1 MRKYLFLMYKYFV
14 FLLIYML
21 LEVDGNAQTVSLKM
35 TDKIRLLQQEIYDSF
50 AKNNKKVDSQLND
63 VLHLYEQCY
72 TVNSKQYADCVM
84 WCSMVCAECGDFVQA
99 EELLGQSI
107 VLFRHHGIGPYE
119 GRDTINEILRLDIEK
134 SLNYNAKRDFVALK
148 CAKAACKLKREFL
161 GQHSEVYLNAL
172 LDISRLYAERLNYR
186 KSNRYHNMGF
196 DAYVERI
203 KQEFCSRSESERT
216 LYWEKA
222 ISYINKTTA
231 LAHKAGRKSQR
242 GGENSL
248 ASAAYNAMLLSKGL
262 LLNTSIGFENYINK
276 SGNAEAMR
284 NLQLKK
290 LLSNQQAPQS
300 SLDSLDYA
308 ILHALEEQGQRFELP
323 HLSIGWKDVAAK
335 LSEKDIAI
343 EFYQTINGDYGA
355 ILLKRDWKS
364 PKVVK
369 LKDFVSTKTSFMPLE
384 VAMSRISLE
393 HYTKERADD
402 LWRLSKAIWTD
413 DIVRYFPEKGDGR
426 VFFSA
431 DGELQ
436 MVGIEFL
443 PFVKPLS
450 NGVFYCISD
459 LFPVY
464 RLSST
469 RELVLERDNRDN
481 HEAAVYGGL
490 RYDMEYE
497 DIVAD
502 ARLHQSDAKVD
513 LAYLSMGKERALRE
527 ADAIDYLEGT
537 KMEADSIVF
546 TINNG
551 ASQMLH
557 AVPYTGE
564 KGTEISFKRLSNHHP
579 RLIHVAT
586 HGYFYNEEDSTFNR
600 FNLGNHPLVRS
611 GLLFAGADYKWF
623 GETLP
628 AGIDDGFLTALEISN
643 LDFRGLDLVVLS
655 ACETGKGSIKGDGVF
670 GLQRGFKMASVN
682 SILMSLWKVDDE
694 ATCLLMTEF
703 YKHWIGEGK
712 TKHDALEIA
721 KQAVRSHKEKGWD
734 KPKYWSAFILLD
746 ALD

>member
-1 MRKYLFLMYKYFV
+1 
-14 FLLIYML
+14 
-21 LEVDGNAQTVSLKM
+21 
-35 TDKIRLLQQEIYDSF
+35 
-50 AKNNKKVDSQLND
+50 
-63 VLHLYEQCY
+63 
-72 TVNSKQYADCVM
+72 
-84 WCSMVCAECGDFVQA
+84 
-99 EELLGQSI
+99 
-107 VLFRHHGIGPYE
+107 
-119 GRDTINEILRLDIEK
+119 
-134 SLNYNAKRDFVALK
+134 
-148 CAKAACKLKREFL
+148 
-161 GQHSEVYLNAL
+161 
-172 LDISRLYAERLNYR
+172 
-186 KSNRYHNMGF
+186 MGF

-481 HEAAVYGGL
+481 HEAVVYGGL

-502 ARLHQSDAKVD
+502 ARLHQSDANVD

>member
-1 MRKYLFLMYKYFV
+1 MEKTFIV
-14 FLLIYML
+14 FLIAILSASLLPAQTPAERAELLRDKIQNSPSKDYVAELNELLSIYQQAFSESSPEYADALLWAAMACAEAGDNKQGQRL
-21 LEVDGNAQTVSLKM
+21 LEKSDILFKQLGGSGNGRNKV
-35 TDKIRLLQQEIYDSF
+35 QEIFHADLR
-50 AKNNKKVDSQLND
+50 SQL
-63 VLHLYEQCY
+63 YY
-72 TVNSKQYADCVM
+72 NSGAHYDALK
-84 WCSMVCAECGDFVQA
+84 E
-99 EELLGQSI
+99 
-107 VLFRHHGIGPYE
+107 
-119 GRDTINEILRLDIEK
+119 
-134 SLNYNAKRDFVALK
+134 AKRSLALK
-148 CAKAACKLKREFL
+148 KDYFGADSEPYMNQVLK
-161 GQHSEVYLNAL
+161 V
-172 LDISRLYAERLNYR
+172 SRLYAERMKYR
-186 KSNRYHNMGF
+186 QSNRYHNEGYSS
-196 DAYVERI
+196 YVELI
-203 KQEFCSRSESERT
+203 KQEFCSTSESGRT
-216 LYWEKA
+216 VYWEKA
-222 ISYINKTTA
+222 VKYINKTLE
-231 LAHKAGRKSQR
+231 LAHQSGSRSQR
-242 GGENSL
+242 GGDRSL

-262 LLNTSIGFENYINK
+262 LLNTTVGFDDYIIH
-276 SGNAEAMR
+276 SGNETAIK
-284 NLQLKK
+284 NLRLKK
-290 LLSNQQAPQS
+290 ELVNKQAEQHV
-300 SLDSLDYA
+300 LDSLDFV
-308 ILHALEEQGQRFELP
+308 ILQALQQKGQKFNLP
-323 HLSIGWKDVAAK
+323 HLSYRWQDVAER
-335 LSEKDIAI
+335 LGPNDLAI
-343 EFYQTINGDYGA
+343 EFYKTTKGSYGA
-355 ILLKRDWKS
+355 LLLKKTWKS
-364 PKVVK
+364 PKLVR
-369 LKDFVSTKTSFMPLE
+369 LANFVNTGNSYLPIERAINT
-384 VAMSRISLE
+384 ISLE
-393 HYTKERADD
+393 KATKSQFDD
-402 LWRLSKAIWTD
+402 LWNLGKAIWTD
-413 DIVRYFPEKGDGR
+413 NIVKHFPENGEGR
-426 VFFSA
+426 IYFSA
-431 DGELQ
+431 DGELL
-436 MVGIEFL
+436 MTGIEYL
-443 PFVKPLS
+443 PFVKPGKDSTL
-450 NGVFYCISD
+450 YCISD

-481 HEAAVYGGL
+481 HEAVVYGGL

-502 ARLHQSDAKVD
+502 ARLHQSDANVD

-546 TINNG
+546 TINKG

-721 KQAVRSHKEKGWD
+721 KQAVRSHNEKGWD